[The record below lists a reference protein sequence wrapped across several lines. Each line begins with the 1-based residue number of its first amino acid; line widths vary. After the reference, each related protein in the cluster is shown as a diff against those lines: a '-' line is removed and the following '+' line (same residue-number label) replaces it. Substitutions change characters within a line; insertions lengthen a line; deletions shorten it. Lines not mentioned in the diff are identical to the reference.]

1 MSTALATIDTSSY
14 LALKEDGA
22 IAEAMAAN
30 MGEGVAL
37 RESDLTRVPIPT
49 GGGSTWLIPGLTGDE
64 PAKTI
69 EGVLVYQCVR
79 GILWPKAEPEEGS
92 LPALV
97 TFDLKTAKKVSDQLS
112 PAFLA
117 SIEPARIGDT
127 DLYNWADLPQCQWGS
142 GKDGNGKAA
151 KEQRVLYILRETEPL
166 PLVVTIQPGSLKDW
180 QKFILALT
188 KAGVPYYRAVISLGL
203 EKSTSGGGQ
212 PFSRVVPSLVGVLTP
227 EQGTVIRTQFSEPM
241 RAVAETSFSG

>member
-1 MSTALATIDTSSY
+1 MTTALATIDTSTY
-14 LALKEDGA
+14 IALQDGGA

-30 MGEGVAL
+30 MGEGAAL

-49 GGGSTWLIPGLTGDE
+49 GGGTMWMIPGLGGDE
-64 PAKTI
+64 AAKTI
-69 EGVLVYQCVR
+69 EGVLVYQTVR

-97 TFDLKTAKKVSDQLS
+97 SLDLKTAKQVSDQLS
-112 PAFLA
+112 PQFLE
-117 SIEPARIGDT
+117 SIECALNYDGTYR
-127 DLYNWADLPQCQWGS
+127 WADLPQCQWGS
-142 GKDGNGKAA
+142 GKDGSGKAA
-151 KEQRVLYILRETEPL
+151 KEQRVLYILREQEPL

-188 KAGVPYYRAVISLGL
+188 KHGIPFYRAVISLGL

-212 PFSRVVPSLVGVLTP
+212 PFSRVVPNLVGVLTP
-227 EQGTVIRTQFSEPM
+227 EQGAVIRTQFTEPM
-241 RAVAETSFSG
+241 RAVAETSFAG